1 MSDQS
6 GVQYIAALVG
16 GAATTL
22 LWLATAAYGTAVL
35 ERFIATPSRS
45 QRRARRAALAL
56 VQPLAAATTL
66 LRARAP
72 VPSRPDAA
80 LFHSAPF
87 VALGAVALAAWV
99 VPFGPDR
106 VGGDSAVGVF
116 FFLALLAPVVVALA
130 NAGWSTNGKFGVV
143 ASFRAI
149 AHIVAYEVVL
159 GFALLGPAMAAESLS
174 VVRII
179 EAQHALWNVV
189 WQPLG
194 LVLYLASVMMA
205 AYRVPF
211 DTPFAGGEL
220 AGGVLGEYGGAR
232 LLVFRA
238 VLAALLFLVAAV
250 GAAVYLGGWHGPKI
264 LGWCPPEPVWMLVK
278 SYALVAVILWVGQ
291 LVPRVGHEQML
302 AFAWKVV
309 LPVSFV
315 NLTLVGVLML
325 WLDL

>member
-1 MSDQS
+1 M
-6 GVQYIAALVG
+6 GET
-16 GAATTL
+16 GAQPFATLLGSATATL
-22 LWLATAAYGTAVL
+22 LWLAAATYGTAVL
-35 ERFIATPSRS
+35 ERLIVRPRASRRWSRS
-45 QRRARRAALAL
+45 ALAL
-56 VQPLAAATTL
+56 VQPLASATAL

-72 VPSRPDAA
+72 VPARPDAA

-87 VALGAVALAAWV
+87 VALGAIALAAWV
-99 VPFGPDR
+99 VPFDPGR
-106 VGGDSAVGVF
+106 VGGDPAVGLF

-143 ASFRAI
+143 ASIRSV

-159 GFALLGPAMAAESLS
+159 GFALLGPVMAAESLS

-194 LVLYLASVMMA
+194 LLLYLASVMMA
-205 AYRVPF
+205 AYRPPF
-211 DTPFAGGEL
+211 DTPFAGSEL
-220 AGGVLGEYGGAR
+220 ADGALGEYGGAR

-238 VLAALLFLVAAV
+238 AFLALFFLVAAV
-250 GAAVYLGGWHGPKI
+250 GAAVYLGGWHGPPVVGQY
-264 LGWCPPEPVWMLVK
+264 LPGSVWMLLK
-278 SYALVAVILWVGQ
+278 SYALVAVMLWVGRRT
-291 LVPRVGHEQML
+291 PRVGHEQML
-302 AFAWKVV
+302 AFSWKVV
-309 LPVSFV
+309 LPVSFL